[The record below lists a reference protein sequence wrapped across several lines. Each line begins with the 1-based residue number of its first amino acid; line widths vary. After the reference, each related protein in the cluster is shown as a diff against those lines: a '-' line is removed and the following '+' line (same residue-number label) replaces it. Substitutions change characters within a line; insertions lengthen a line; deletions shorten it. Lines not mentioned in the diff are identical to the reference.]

1 MIFRAGSFRWNA
13 GRWELHNDGAVSALD
28 VHVDG
33 GFTARISA
41 GSDAL
46 VLPSDASG
54 SVEVLTAP
62 PRSLDFTTPAA
73 SALSTQGESGDLINE
88 AATVGLRDL
97 IGLTEPEIRMLVAL
111 CEPRLRNP
119 REQSFVVPTTAEICD
134 RLDVSPK
141 RVEDLVDSLSVKLSR
156 HVGGTIGSNEGRAV
170 TRRHRIAAFAID
182 TRCITVADLKLLQP
196 GR

>member
-1 MIFRAGSFRWNA
+1 MAKQVNSDNSLEVLCEGERYVAPAGTDITFGRSDASTIQIGADDLHMHRRAGSFRWNA

-134 RLDVSPK
+134 R
-141 RVEDLVDSLSVKLSR
+141 R
-156 HVGGTIGSNEGRAV
+156 
-170 TRRHRIAAFAID
+170 
-182 TRCITVADLKLLQP
+182 
-196 GR
+196 